1 MDIIDRENILD
12 NIRRLDE
19 WENTPLEPASGY
31 DDMSMRELKLLITQL
46 TKMLQDEQRKSE
58 AKDAEIARLLEM
70 LSRSERD
77 NAALREDISSLIDGR
92 EADRVEMSKL
102 RMCIEELQK
111 KLIDSINQA
120 KSDRGARFG
129 SQSQKGTGRKVEK
142 KGQDKSSGSDEGKDN
157 GSDDNGSDEDRK
169 SSSEEKE
176 SMSDR
181 DSVELLPETE
191 FKDGEGNPE
200 EPKAKIPRPYRKGM
214 KHSKP
219 HADRKVFRYSDRNL
233 LPDGYTF
240 SRFGEKS
247 VFKKVTEVVE
257 VVFQTV
263 IAIDEEGNEFE
274 FYLPS
279 EQGEDKVID
288 CFPNTMASSEMMS
301 ECVVDHYVLNI
312 PFYRQ
317 WKWLNDCGL
326 HLVRQTY
333 INWMY
338 QGYDRLKN
346 MIPVLLDMAVQKD
359 SIINCDE
366 TWCKVK
372 VKGKYRK
379 RYTWCLVNR
388 QLGIVIYFY
397 KDGARSRDAFKDILD
412 DRRPMA
418 VQTDGYN
425 VYLYIENE
433 LEDVTHLCCMA
444 HARAKFRKA
453 WEIAGELEAL
463 FFLDNIGFLYGR
475 ERHYKTMGYDAGKIK
490 EERNSARNLA
500 VLGDMRTRLTE
511 LLKEGHP
518 PRSELLDQA
527 LRYMDSF
534 WTQLVEYTKD
544 GRYEIDNSE
553 AERGMR
559 QLANERKNSSF
570 FGSHKMAAA
579 SAVYHTLIATCR
591 KTGVSIKEYFKK
603 LFSEIIHGNKNWAQL
618 LPMTIG
624 MPVNKI

>member
-1 MDIIDRENILD
+1 
-12 NIRRLDE
+12 
-19 WENTPLEPASGY
+19 
-31 DDMSMRELKLLITQL
+31 
-46 TKMLQDEQRKSE
+46 
-58 AKDAEIARLLEM
+58 
-70 LSRSERD
+70 
-77 NAALREDISSLIDGR
+77 
-92 EADRVEMSKL
+92 
-102 RMCIEELQK
+102 
-111 KLIDSINQA
+111 
-120 KSDRGARFG
+120 
-129 SQSQKGTGRKVEK
+129 
-142 KGQDKSSGSDEGKDN
+142 
-157 GSDDNGSDEDRK
+157 
-169 SSSEEKE
+169 
-176 SMSDR
+176 
-181 DSVELLPETE
+181 
-191 FKDGEGNPE
+191 
-200 EPKAKIPRPYRKGM
+200 
-214 KHSKP
+214 
-219 HADRKVFRYSDRNL
+219 
-233 LPDGYTF
+233 
-240 SRFGEKS
+240 
-247 VFKKVTEVVE
+247 
-257 VVFQTV
+257 
-263 IAIDEEGNEFE
+263 
-274 FYLPS
+274 
-279 EQGEDKVID
+279 
-288 CFPNTMASSEMMS
+288 
-301 ECVVDHYVLNI
+301 
-312 PFYRQ
+312 
-317 WKWLNDCGL
+317 
-326 HLVRQTY
+326 
-333 INWMY
+333 
-338 QGYDRLKN
+338 
-346 MIPVLLDMAVQKD
+346 MAVQKD

-397 KDGARSRDAFKDILD
+397 KDGARSRDAFKDILE

-624 MPVNKI
+624 MPVK